1 MTSLFDAEIDTTPKI
16 YERQLMRDI
25 KTSGSFF
32 LKDEESRSYMIIEM
46 NPKHP
51 KYSEYY
57 IKLKNLL
64 KEMREYRDLL
74 KYSSGI

>member
-1 MTSLFDAEIDTTPKI
+1 MTSLFDDEIDKDPKV
-16 YERQLMRDI
+16 YDRQYMSDI

-32 LKDEESRSYMIIEM
+32 LKDEESRSYMTIEM
-46 NPKHP
+46 NSKHP

-74 KYSSGI
+74 KYSSGV